1 MRKFWEKL
9 EKNQDK
15 MEIIYTKILYLKG
28 KRSKLFFPLFVWY
41 LGVKLSLLKKRRGGG
56 EEYNFFDK
64 GKIYIPGTRSTRKL
78 NPLKTRK
85 DIEEDN
91 WVDDVDSEGYSR
103 DV

>member
-1 MRKFWEKL
+1 MVLGGKVIIIEKK
-9 EKNQDK
+9 E
-15 MEIIYTKILYLKG
+15 
-28 KRSKLFFPLFVWY
+28 
-41 LGVKLSLLKKRRGGG
+41 RGGG
-56 EEYNFFDK
+56 KNIIFLGK
-64 GKIYIPGTRSTRKL
+64 GKLYIPGTRSTRKL

>member
-1 MRKFWEKL
+1 MVLGGKVIIIEKK
-9 EKNQDK
+9 EGGGRN
-15 MEIIYTKILYLKG
+15 IILGKG
-28 KRSKLFFPLFVWY
+28 KL
-41 LGVKLSLLKKRRGGG
+41 
-56 EEYNFFDK
+56 
-64 GKIYIPGTRSTRKL
+64 YIPGTRSTRKL

>member
-1 MRKFWEKL
+1 M
-9 EKNQDK
+9 
-15 MEIIYTKILYLKG
+15 
-28 KRSKLFFPLFVWY
+28 
-41 LGVKLSLLKKRRGGG
+41 
-56 EEYNFFDK
+56 
-64 GKIYIPGTRSTRKL
+64 STRKL